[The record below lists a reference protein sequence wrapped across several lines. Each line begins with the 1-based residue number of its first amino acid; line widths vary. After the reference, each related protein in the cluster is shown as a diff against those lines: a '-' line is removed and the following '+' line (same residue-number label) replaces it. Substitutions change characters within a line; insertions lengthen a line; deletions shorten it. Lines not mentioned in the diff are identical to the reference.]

1 MSYLELLGLIVL
13 VFFCTFVIVDR
24 ICKCLEQCATTKA
37 FGKHVKNLITNDD
50 NEENN

>member
-24 ICKCLEQCATTKA
+24 ICKCLEQCTTTKE